1 MRRLLAILA
10 LGGLVLAA
18 CGDDSSGDEAEGPAT
33 TGTAT
38 TGGPTTS
45 GTATTGGPATTSAAT
60 TAGQGVTVTLVT
72 HDSFAVTEELLT
84 DFETRTGITIEVLA
98 MGDAGQ
104 MVSQLILTKDDPL
117 GDVVFGIDN
126 TLMSRALDE
135 GLFVAYESPL
145 LGEIADDLELDP
157 EHRLLPVDRGD
168 VCLNYDVA
176 YFEENGLEVPS
187 GLAELTDPAYEGLLV
202 VENPATSSPGLAFLL
217 ATVAE
222 FGDDGWKSYWEDLA
236 ANDVAVQPGWEEAYY
251 GDFTVAGGGDRPL
264 VVSYASSPPAE
275 VIFADPPVDEA
286 PTGVIAESCFGQIE
300 FTGILDGTDE
310 PEAAQQVVDFLL
322 SREVQEDI
330 PLNMF
335 VFPANETASLPPEFV
350 EHTVIPDDPLT
361 LEADVIDENRET
373 WIEEWNEIVVG

>member
-1 MRRLLAILA
+1 MRRLLAILVLA
-10 LGGLVLAA
+10 SLGLAA
-18 CGDDSSGDEAEGPAT
+18 CSDDSSGDGVE
-33 TGTAT
+33 
-38 TGGPTTS
+38 S
-45 GTATTGGPATTSAAT
+45 TATTGGPATTGVATTGPATTTGTAAT
-60 TAGQGVTVTLVT
+60 GGAEGATVTLVS
-72 HDSFAVTEELLT
+72 HDSFAVTEELLAS
-84 DFETRTGITIEVLA
+84 FEARTGIDVEILTT
-98 MGDAGQ
+98 GDAGQ
-104 MVSQLILTKDDPL
+104 MLSQLILTKDDPI
-117 GDVVFGIDN
+117 GDVVWGIDN

-176 YFEENGLEVPS
+176 YFEENGLPVPG
-187 GLAELTDPAYEGLLV
+187 GLADLTDPTYEGLLV

-217 ATVAE
+217 ASVAE
-222 FGDDGWKSYWEDLA
+222 FGVDGWQAFWEDLA
-236 ANDVAVQPGWEEAYY
+236 ANDIAVQPGWSEAYY

-300 FTGILDGTDE
+300 FTGILEGTDE
-310 PEAAQQVVDFLL
+310 PEAARQVVDFLL
-322 SREVQEDI
+322 SRELQEDI

-350 EHTVIPDDPLT
+350 EHAAIPTDPLT
-361 LEADVIDENRET
+361 VEADVIDENRQT